1 MAVSNVELRVN
12 ATQAI
17 TALKNVDVQ
26 AKKFNQ
32 TVGGTSSKLK
42 DANHGLRFLP
52 KGFFGAAKGA
62 NAASL
67 SFKTAAASLGAL
79 LGPITAGITLVAA
92 FGKVFSTLAAQ
103 DFATAKVKTLGV
115 DVDALNPKLASLSN
129 QLSGQVSQLDLLSA
143 SYDVASAGFGKTA
156 ELTDVLKASQ
166 LGATGGFS
174 ELGTVADA
182 TTSVL
187 NAYGKSSDEA
197 AKLVDGFIQTQ
208 NDGKIVVDQYAQQIG
223 RLAPIAAGAGVG
235 IDELNAAISTVT
247 ATGVPVE
254 STFAG
259 LRQVIASIQK
269 PTGEAS
275 KAAEKLGI
283 DFSATALST
292 KGLGGVLEEVVEKG
306 GATEETLAL
315 LFGSVEARTAVL
327 PLLNDQLV
335 SFNKNLE
342 NQAKAQG
349 TAARAAFTASN
360 TIQGQLKRLGSAF
373 TNLAGEGSEF
383 GVIIRETLKVAA
395 VTVEALGAAFKLVL
409 APVRA
414 IFAAVNEVGKAIA
427 EAIGV
432 DATNFVFDLEQS
444 WIAVKEGVTAF
455 SDSVVKLGTTVGE
468 VIGKI
473 VGFIVR
479 QFKKVVDFVNENPV
493 LRFIF
498 GRVQLPPLKL
508 GIETNTE
515 AATELKDTVDG
526 TLEAANNI
534 KEINISTGQII
545 TANLEPLNEINTAL
559 GSGLE
564 VLKLENEEANK
575 LKEKFDQI
583 GQSVEDNLV
592 QSLTDAVM
600 GAKSLGDALT
610 GVLKG
615 LQRQLI
621 EMAMQS
627 AVGGLG
633 SFISKGLGAI
643 FGGGGGGSVIPIG
656 SVTESVLGN
665 TFDPS
670 LMLSGVNFANGGNPP
685 VGKASLVG
693 EKGPELFVPQKSGS
707 IIPNHALGGTTNVV
721 VNVDASGSSV
731 QGDDQ
736 SANQLGQL
744 IAAAVQSEIVNQ
756 KMDGGLLS

>member
-42 DANHGLRFLP
+42 DANHGLRILP
-52 KGFFGAAKGA
+52 KGFFGAGKAA
-62 NAASL
+62 NGASL
-67 SFKTAAASLGAL
+67 AFKGAAASLATL

-129 QLSGQVSQLDLLSA
+129 QLSGQVSQLELLTQ
-143 SYDVASAGFGKTA
+143 SYDVASAGFGDVA

-187 NAYGKSSDEA
+187 NAYGLSSDKA

-360 TIQGQLKRLGSAF
+360 TIQGQLKRIGTAF
-373 TNLAGEGSEF
+373 TNLAGQGETFTGLL
-383 GVIIRETLKVAA
+383 RESLKVVA
-395 VTVEALGAAFKLVL
+395 VTIEALGVAVKLVL
-409 APVRA
+409 APFRA
-414 IFAAVNEVGKAIA
+414 LFSAINQIGKAIT
-427 EAIGV
+427 EAIGMDSV
-432 DATNFVFDLEQS
+432 QTVMDLEQS
-444 WIAVKEGVTAF
+444 WVAVKEGVTAF

-498 GRVQLPPLKL
+498 GRVPLPPLKL
-508 GIETNTE
+508 AIETNTE
-515 AATELKDTVDG
+515 AATELKEAVEGTV
-526 TLEAANNI
+526 EPANNI
-534 KEINISTGQII
+534 REINISTGQVI
-545 TANLEPLNEINTAL
+545 TGITDGIVDANTAL
-559 GSGLE
+559 ESGVQLLDFQNKQADQ
-564 VLKLENEEANK
+564 LKQ
-575 LKEKFDQI
+575 KFDQI
-583 GQSVEDNLV
+583 GQSVEQNLV
-592 QSLTDAVM
+592 QNLTDAVM
-600 GAKSLGDALT
+600 GAQTLGQALSN
-610 GVLKG
+610 VLNN
-615 LQRQLI
+615 LQRQLV
-621 EMAMQS
+621 EMAVQS
-627 AVGGLG
+627 AVGGIGNLFSSVLG
-633 SFISKGLGAI
+633 SA
-643 FGGGGGGSVIPIG
+643 FGGGGGGFGGIPFVVPDTPLVPMPTG
-656 SVTESVLGN
+656 
-665 TFDPS
+665 
-670 LMLSGVNFANGGNPP
+670 LSFANGGNPP

-693 EKGPELFVPQKSGS
+693 EKGPELFVPSKSGT

-721 VNVDASGSSV
+721 VNVDASGNQQA
-731 QGDDQ
+731 QGDDDK
-736 SANQLGQL
+736 ATKLGQL
-744 IAAAVQSEIVNQ
+744 IAAAVQAEIVSQ
-756 KMDGGLLS
+756 KMAGGLLS